1 MANDVVTAIKELAVA
16 LNGLGPVADISG
28 DDVAAVIIAA
38 IAAATKAD
46 ALEARVASLET
57 PTE

>member
-38 IAAATKAD
+38 IASALVA